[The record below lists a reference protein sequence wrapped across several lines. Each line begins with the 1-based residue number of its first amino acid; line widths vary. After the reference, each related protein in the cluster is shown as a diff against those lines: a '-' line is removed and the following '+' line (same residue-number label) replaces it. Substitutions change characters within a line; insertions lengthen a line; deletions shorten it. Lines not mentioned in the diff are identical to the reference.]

1 MNIAAEI
8 RAEVG
13 RQRISL
19 TDLASATGST
29 KQKLSRQIN
38 TEEQKLEIPDL
49 TAIAKALNLRVSDL
63 VIRAEENAQGAAA

>member
-19 TDLASATGST
+19 TDLANATGST

-49 TAIAKALNLRVSDL
+49 TAIAAALNLRVSDL
-63 VIRAEENAQGAAA
+63 VIRAEENSQEAVA

>member
-19 TDLASATGST
+19 TDLANATGST

-49 TAIAKALNLRVSDL
+49 TAIAAALNLRVSDL
-63 VIRAEENAQGAAA
+63 VIRAEENSQEVSA

>member
-13 RQRISL
+13 RQRMSL
-19 TDLASATGST
+19 TDLAEATGST

-49 TAIAKALNLRVSDL
+49 TAIAAALNLRVSDL
-63 VIRAEENAQGAAA
+63 IIRAEENSQEAAA

>member
-19 TDLASATGST
+19 TDLANATGST

-49 TAIAKALNLRVSDL
+49 TAIAAALNLRVSDL

>member
-63 VIRAEENAQGAAA
+63 VIRAEENAQEVAA

>member
-19 TDLASATGST
+19 TDLANATGST

-49 TAIAKALNLRVSDL
+49 TAIAAALNLRVSDL
-63 VIRAEENAQGAAA
+63 VIRAEENTQGAAA

>member
-19 TDLASATGST
+19 TDLANATGST

-49 TAIAKALNLRVSDL
+49 TAIAAALNLRVSDL
-63 VIRAEENAQGAAA
+63 VIRAEENSQEVAA

>member
-19 TDLASATGST
+19 TDLANATGST

-49 TAIAKALNLRVSDL
+49 AAIAAALNLRVSDL
-63 VIRAEENAQGAAA
+63 VIRAEENAQEVAA

>member
-13 RQRISL
+13 RQRMSL
-19 TDLASATGST
+19 TDLANATGST
-29 KQKLSRQIN
+29 KQKLSKQIN

-49 TAIAKALNLRVSDL
+49 TAIAAALNLRVSDL
-63 VIRAEENAQGAAA
+63 IIRAEENAQEVAA

>member
-13 RQRISL
+13 RQRMSL
-19 TDLASATGST
+19 TDLAEATGST

-49 TAIAKALNLRVSDL
+49 TAIAAALNLRVSDL
-63 VIRAEENAQGAAA
+63 VIRAEENAQEVAA

>member
-63 VIRAEENAQGAAA
+63 VIRAEENSQEVSA

>member
-13 RQRISL
+13 RQRMSL
-19 TDLASATGST
+19 TDLAEATGST

-49 TAIAKALNLRVSDL
+49 TAIAAALNLRVSDL
-63 VIRAEENAQGAAA
+63 IIRAEENAQEVAA

>member
-13 RQRISL
+13 RQRMSL
-19 TDLASATGST
+19 TDLAKATGST
-29 KQKLSRQIN
+29 KQKLSKQIN

-49 TAIAKALNLRVSDL
+49 TAIAAALNLRVSDL
-63 VIRAEENAQGAAA
+63 VIRAEENAQEVAA

>member
-19 TDLASATGST
+19 TDLANATGST

-49 TAIAKALNLRVSDL
+49 TAIAAALNLRVSDL
-63 VIRAEENAQGAAA
+63 VIRAEENAQEVAA

>member
-19 TDLASATGST
+19 TDLANATGST

-49 TAIAKALNLRVSDL
+49 TAIAAALNLRVSDL
-63 VIRAEENAQGAAA
+63 VIRAEENAQEAAA

>member
-63 VIRAEENAQGAAA
+63 IIRAEENAQEVAA

>member
-49 TAIAKALNLRVSDL
+49 TAIAAALNLRVSDL
-63 VIRAEENAQGAAA
+63 IIRAEENAQEVAA

>member
-13 RQRISL
+13 RQRMSL
-19 TDLASATGST
+19 TDLANATGST
-29 KQKLSRQIN
+29 KQKLSKQIN

-49 TAIAKALNLRVSDL
+49 TAIAAALNLRVSDL
-63 VIRAEENAQGAAA
+63 IIRAEENAQEAAA

>member
-19 TDLASATGST
+19 TDLANATGST

-49 TAIAKALNLRVSDL
+49 TAIAAALNLRVSDL
-63 VIRAEENAQGAAA
+63 IIRAEENAQEVAA

>member
-19 TDLASATGST
+19 TDLANATGST

-49 TAIAKALNLRVSDL
+49 TAIAAALNLRVSDL
-63 VIRAEENAQGAAA
+63 IIRAEENAKAVA